1 MTKPVVIYI
10 AGYGRSGS
18 SALSRALAQ
27 TETVLSAGELGR
39 LPKFIRNDRPC
50 SCGEPVSK
58 CPLWR
63 NARTGTIN
71 DTMAAVT
78 QAGFPVVVDSSKTAY
93 RDFHRP
99 LLYRMNGYRVVLV
112 HLKRPLAGVLG
123 SAMKGTNKNLEAGN
137 SQPRAFNRTRTVL
150 GYAFAH
156 GMAAANRLIFR
167 NFIRVDH
174 ADMLE
179 DISKVVGTVL
189 APAKKAVAQEAAEHV
204 ARRATHGM
212 HEIAGNRLLR
222 GNGHE

>member
-18 SALSRALAQ
+18 SALSRALAR
-27 TETVLSAGELGR
+27 TEAVLSAGELGR

-58 CPLWR
+58 CPVWR

-71 DTMAAVT
+71 DTMAAVI
-78 QAGFPVVVDSSKTAY
+78 QANFPIVVDSSKTAY
-93 RDFHRP
+93 FDFHRP
-99 LLYRMNGYRVVLV
+99 LLYRMNGYRVIVV
-112 HLKRPLAGVLG
+112 HLKRPLSGVLD
-123 SAMKGTNKNLEAGN
+123 SAMKGTNRNLEAGN
-137 SQPRAFNRTRTVL
+137 NQPRAFNRARTIL

-156 GMAAANRLIFR
+156 GTATANRLIFKD
-167 NFIRVDH
+167 FVRVDH

-179 DISKVVGTVL
+179 DISKVVDAIL
-189 APAKKAVAQEAAEHV
+189 APAANAVAQEKAEHV

-222 GNGHE
+222 GNSHE